1 MKSINKKDWKKI
13 SLGEVCRN
21 VNETVNNPLEE
32 GIERYIGL
40 EHIEPG
46 NLHIRSWGK
55 VSSGTTFTK
64 KVKVGQVLFG
74 KRRAYQKKAAVAS
87 FEGICS
93 GDILVLEANE
103 KIIEKKLFPFL
114 ISSDRFFDYAVQTSA
129 GSLSPRTK
137 FQDLAKFEF
146 LLPPKEQQDKLAEL
160 LWAADTEIEKY
171 KNLIKK
177 IEIYQ
182 TAYALANFQDK
193 ERPLSSITSIAEIN
207 PSMPKNL
214 PDPDSEVSFLAM
226 ADVSETGRIIN
237 LQKRKL
243 KDVRKGYTY
252 FGEGDTLFAKITP
265 CMENGKGAL
274 IADLVNNIGFG
285 STEFHI
291 IRPFK
296 ESDKL
301 YCYYL
306 SKMKLFRTEAE
317 KLMVGSAGQ
326 KRVQGDF
333 FDYFTFHV
341 PDEWKRQKFGE
352 TMKRIEAETEKISDL
367 KEIARRIQNRYIN
380 QIFST

>member
-1 MKSINKKDWKKI
+1 
-13 SLGEVCRN
+13 
-21 VNETVNNPLEE
+21 ETVKNPEVE

-46 NLHIRSWGK
+46 NLHISTWGN
-55 VSSGTTFTK
+55 VSDGTMFTK
-64 KVKVGQVLFG
+64 RFTTGQVLFG
-74 KRRAYQKKAAVAS
+74 KRRAYQKKAALAD
-87 FEGICS
+87 FDGICS

-103 KIIEKKLFPFL
+103 KVIDKNLFPFL
-114 ISSDRFFDYAVQTSA
+114 ISSDRFFDYAVHTSA

-146 LLPPKEQQDKLAEL
+146 FLPPKEQQAKLAGL
-160 LWAADTEIEKY
+160 LWAADIKIEKY
-171 KNLIKK
+171 KKLIKK

-182 TAYALANFQDK
+182 TVYALANFQDK
-193 ERPLSSITSIAEIN
+193 VRPSSSIKTIAEVN

-214 PDPDSEVSFLAM
+214 PGPDSEVSFLAM
-226 ADVSETGRIIN
+226 ADVSEAGKIIN
-237 LQKRKL
+237 FQKRKF

-274 IADLVNNIGFG
+274 IEHLVNNIGFG

-296 ESDKL
+296 ESDRL

-306 SKMKLFRTEAE
+306 SRMKLFRTEAE
-317 KLMVGSAGQ
+317 KLMVGSAGH
-326 KRVQGDF
+326 KRVQSDF

-352 TMKRIEAETEKISDL
+352 TMKQIEAETEKISDL
-367 KEIARRIQNRYIN
+367 KELAKRIQNRYIN